1 MIGVRREAIVFFFLA
16 QYTLSSHRKYIKLN
30 LSQLQWVSKQE
41 LWLFQLKKCFKEK
54 SIYFALKQ
62 DHTATQHLYSFYC
75 LLIRK
80 KICRILLLR
89 PSRTR
94 SLTFSPWKSCPF
106 VFLRRHSLLCG
117 FLSTSYRRIGNI
129 NFFVTEVVAWLRDE
143 KTLELKSDYQLEY
156 ARESSDTNRTP
167 SWNKSSSTV
176 LEQFILTLCNRCL
189 SNCRYSVEINE
200 SSSLIGWMTA
210 LPRKVTFLCVLTRV
224 VINSFWELIHFAK

>member
-1 MIGVRREAIVFFFLA
+1 M
-16 QYTLSSHRKYIKLN
+16 
-30 LSQLQWVSKQE
+30 SKQE
-41 LWLFQLKKCFKEK
+41 LWLFQLKKCFFFRK
-54 SIYFALKQ
+54 SLYITLKQ

-80 KICRILLLR
+80 KIVELLR

-117 FLSTSYRRIGNI
+117 FLSTSCRPIGNI
-129 NFFVTEVVAWLRDE
+129 YFFVTDVVGWLRDE
-143 KTLELKSDYQLEY
+143 KTLELKSDSQLEL
-156 ARESSDTNRTP
+156 ESSDTNRTP
-167 SWNKSSSTV
+167 RWNKCSSTV
-176 LEQFILTLCNRCL
+176 LEQFILTLCNCCL

-210 LPRKVTFLCVLTRV
+210 LLRKVTFLCVLIRV